1 MTSWMEPSGRVSV
14 LTPAWFSS
22 SEMVKP
28 GSTVSG
34 GQAAAHSST
43 QAVLVWVSSVNAY
56 RVWPFAPTITSPR
69 LPTVARSTTG
79 PAGAAAGAGSGAGAG
94 AGSAAG
100 ACVETAASPLIS
112 V

>member
-1 MTSWMEPSGRVSV
+1 MEPSGRVSV

-43 QAVLVWVSSVNAY
+43 HAVLVWVSSVNAY
-56 RVWPFAPTITSPR
+56 RVWPFAPTMTSPR
-69 LPTVARSTTG
+69 LPTVGKPTAG

-94 AGSAAG
+94 SAAG
-100 ACVETAASPLIS
+100 AWVETA
-112 V
+112 